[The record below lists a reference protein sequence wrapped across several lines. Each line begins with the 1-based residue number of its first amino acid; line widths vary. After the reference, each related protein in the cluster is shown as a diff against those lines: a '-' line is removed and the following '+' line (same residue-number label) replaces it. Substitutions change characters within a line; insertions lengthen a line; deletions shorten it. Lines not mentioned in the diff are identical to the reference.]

1 MNRLNYPCD
10 KAPNGLCIDCTND
23 GPLCDFDKCKY
34 MNLNQQNLEIQ
45 RLNEYVERIDA
56 IVHEMKTFLTNC
68 SVDTHVATGNSSFSE
83 IKEIKS
89 EVQDMNTDVDIGYLT
104 TYSNQLNTLI
114 SDMKFFQKI
123 CPKECSLSIKFAL
136 DGLNAAA
143 NEITIAIEELTRR

>member
-1 MNRLNYPCD
+1 MNKLNYPCD
-10 KAPNGLCIDCTND
+10 KTPNGLCIND

-34 MNLNQQNLEIQ
+34 MNLNQNLDIQ

-56 IVHEMKTFLTNC
+56 IVHEMKTFITDC
-68 SVDTHVATGNSSFSE
+68 SVDTREVTGNSNFGG
-83 IKEIKS
+83 IKEIKL
-89 EVQDMNTDVDIGYLT
+89 EAQDMNTDGDIGYLT

-114 SDMKFFQKI
+114 SEMKLFQKI
-123 CPKECSLSIKFAL
+123 CPKECALSIKFAL